1 MKEQN
6 IKNHCFIQNKDMET
20 LIVRS
25 NSKDISLLKEL
36 LKKMKITYT
45 IEAEQIVSYDQE
57 FTDKLD
63 KSIQEGQ
70 EGKIQFIKT
79 EDLWK

>member
-1 MKEQN
+1 
-6 IKNHCFIQNKDMET
+6 MET

-25 NSKDISLLKEL
+25 NSKDINLLKEL

-45 IEAEQIVSYDQE
+45 IESEQIDSYNKE

-70 EGKIQFIKT
+70 EGIITYIKT

>member
-1 MKEQN
+1 
-6 IKNHCFIQNKDMET
+6 MET

-25 NSKDISLLKEL
+25 NSKEL

-45 IEAEQIVSYDQE
+45 IGTEQIASYDQE

-79 EDLWK
+79 EDLQK

>member
-1 MKEQN
+1 
-6 IKNHCFIQNKDMET
+6 MET
-20 LIVRS
+20 LIVKS
-25 NSKDISLLKEL
+25 NSKDIHLLKEL

-45 IEAEQIVSYDQE
+45 IESEQIDSYNKE
-57 FTDKLD
+57 FSDKLD
-63 KSIQEGQ
+63 KSIREGQ

>member
-1 MKEQN
+1 L
-6 IKNHCFIQNKDMET
+6 ET
-20 LIVRS
+20 LIVKS
-25 NSKDISLLKEL
+25 NSKDIHLLKEL

-45 IEAEQIVSYDQE
+45 IESEEIDSYNKE
-57 FTDKLD
+57 FADKLD
-63 KSIQEGQ
+63 KSIREGQ

>member
-1 MKEQN
+1 
-6 IKNHCFIQNKDMET
+6 MET
-20 LIVRS
+20 LIVKS
-25 NSKDISLLKEL
+25 NSKDIHLLKEL

-45 IEAEQIVSYDQE
+45 IESEEIDSYNKE
-57 FTDKLD
+57 FADKLD
-63 KSIQEGQ
+63 KSIREGQ

>member
-1 MKEQN
+1 
-6 IKNHCFIQNKDMET
+6 MET
-20 LIVRS
+20 LIVKS
-25 NSKDISLLKEL
+25 NSKDIHLLKEL
-36 LKKMKITYT
+36 LKKMKITY
-45 IEAEQIVSYDQE
+45 IVESEQIDSYNKE

-63 KSIQEGQ
+63 KSIQEAQ

>member
-1 MKEQN
+1 
-6 IKNHCFIQNKDMET
+6 MET

-25 NSKDISLLKEL
+25 NSKDIHLLKEL
-36 LKKMKITYT
+36 LKKMKITY
-45 IEAEQIVSYDQE
+45 IVESEQIDSYNKE

-63 KSIQEGQ
+63 KSIQEAQ

>member
-1 MKEQN
+1 
-6 IKNHCFIQNKDMET
+6 MET

-63 KSIQEGQ
+63 KSIQEAQ

>member
-1 MKEQN
+1 
-6 IKNHCFIQNKDMET
+6 MET

>member
-1 MKEQN
+1 
-6 IKNHCFIQNKDMET
+6 MET
-20 LIVRS
+20 LIVKS
-25 NSKDISLLKEL
+25 NSKDIHLLKEL

-45 IEAEQIVSYDQE
+45 IESEQIDSDNKE
-57 FTDKLD
+57 FADKLD
-63 KSIQEGQ
+63 KSIREGQ

>member
-1 MKEQN
+1 
-6 IKNHCFIQNKDMET
+6 MET

-45 IEAEQIVSYDQE
+45 IETEQIVSYDQE

-63 KSIQEGQ
+63 KSILEGQ

>member
-1 MKEQN
+1 
-6 IKNHCFIQNKDMET
+6 MET

-63 KSIQEGQ
+63 KSILEGQ

>member
-1 MKEQN
+1 
-6 IKNHCFIQNKDMET
+6 MET

-45 IEAEQIVSYDQE
+45 IETEQIASFDQE

-63 KSIQEGQ
+63 KSIREGQ

>member
-1 MKEQN
+1 
-6 IKNHCFIQNKDMET
+6 MET
-20 LIVRS
+20 LIVKS
-25 NSKDISLLKEL
+25 NSKDINLLKEL

-45 IEAEQIVSYDQE
+45 IESEQKDSYSKK

-70 EGKIQFIKT
+70 ESKIKFIKT

>member
-1 MKEQN
+1 
-6 IKNHCFIQNKDMET
+6 MET

-45 IEAEQIVSYDQE
+45 IETEQIASYDQE

-63 KSIQEGQ
+63 KSIREGQ

>member
-1 MKEQN
+1 
-6 IKNHCFIQNKDMET
+6 MET
-20 LIVRS
+20 LIVKS
-25 NSKDISLLKEL
+25 NSKDIHLLKEL

-45 IEAEQIVSYDQE
+45 IETEQIVSYDQE

-63 KSIQEGQ
+63 KSIREGQ

>member
-1 MKEQN
+1 
-6 IKNHCFIQNKDMET
+6 MET

-45 IEAEQIVSYDQE
+45 IETEQIVSYDQE

-63 KSIQEGQ
+63 KSIREGQ

>member
-1 MKEQN
+1 
-6 IKNHCFIQNKDMET
+6 MET

-63 KSIQEGQ
+63 KSIREGQ